1 MPTILASVISGA
13 WPLLLAAA
21 VFVIGYGQGQDKAK
35 ADYAAAEAKRIYYA
49 DKNAQAASI
58 QYIDRIRYIKDK
70 RIAKKITH
78 SDRVML
84 PADYRVQ
91 HDAAAQ
97 PDASP
102 TDNANAAPIAAAALA
117 DTVSNN
123 YAICHENAA
132 KLSAMQDWARSLH
145 RGAE

>member
-70 RIAKKITH
+70 QIAKKITH

-91 HDAAAQ
+91 HDSSAN
-97 PDASP
+97 PDAP
-102 TDNANAAPIAAAALA
+102 AGAANAAAVAAAAFA

-123 YAICHENAA
+123 YATCHDNAA
-132 KLSAMQDWARSLH
+132 KLTALQDWARSLH

>member
-70 RIAKKITH
+70 QIAKKITH

-97 PDASP
+97 PDAP
-102 TDNANAAPIAAAALA
+102 AGAANAAAVAAAAFA
-117 DTVSNN
+117 DTVSNY
-123 YAICHENAA
+123 YATGHDNAA
-132 KLSAMQDWARSLH
+132 KLTALQDWARSLH

>member
-1 MPTILASVISGA
+1 MPTILASIISGA
-13 WPLLLAAA
+13 WPLVLAAA

-35 ADYAAAEAKRIYYA
+35 ADYAAAEVKRIYYT

-70 RIAKKITH
+70 QIAKKITH

-97 PDASP
+97 PDAP
-102 TDNANAAPIAAAALA
+102 AGAANAAAVAAAAFA

-123 YAICHENAA
+123 YAACHDNAA
-132 KLSAMQDWARSLH
+132 KLTALQDWARSLH

>member
-1 MPTILASVISGA
+1 MPTIIASIIGGA
-13 WPLLLAAA
+13 WPLVLAAA

-35 ADYAAAEAKRIYYA
+35 ADYAAAEVKRIYYA

-70 RIAKKITH
+70 QIAKKITH

-97 PDASP
+97 PDAP
-102 TDNANAAPIAAAALA
+102 AGAANAAAVAAAAFA

-123 YAICHENAA
+123 YAACHDNAA
-132 KLSAMQDWARSLH
+132 KLTALQDWARSLH

>member
-1 MPTILASVISGA
+1 MPTILASIISGA
-13 WPLLLAAA
+13 WPLVLAAA

-35 ADYAAAEAKRIYYA
+35 ADYAAAEVKRIYYT

-70 RIAKKITH
+70 QIAKKITH

-97 PDASP
+97 PDAP
-102 TDNANAAPIAAAALA
+102 AGAANAAAVAAAAFA

-123 YAICHENAA
+123 YATCHDNAA
-132 KLSAMQDWARSLH
+132 KLTALQDWARSLH

>member
-1 MPTILASVISGA
+1 MPTILASIISGA
-13 WPLLLAAA
+13 WPLVLAAA

-35 ADYAAAEAKRIYYA
+35 ADYAAAEVKRIYYA

-70 RIAKKITH
+70 QIAKKITH

-97 PDASP
+97 PDAP
-102 TDNANAAPIAAAALA
+102 AGAANAAAVAAAAFA

-123 YAICHENAA
+123 YATCHDNAA
-132 KLSAMQDWARSLH
+132 KLTALQDWARSLH

>member
-1 MPTILASVISGA
+1 MPTILASIISGA
-13 WPLLLAAA
+13 WPLVLAAA

-70 RIAKKITH
+70 QIAKKITH

-97 PDASP
+97 PDAP
-102 TDNANAAPIAAAALA
+102 AGAANAAAVAAAAFA

-123 YAICHENAA
+123 YATCHDNAA
-132 KLSAMQDWARSLH
+132 KLTALQDWARSLH

>member
-1 MPTILASVISGA
+1 MPTILASIISGA
-13 WPLLLAAA
+13 WPLVLAAA

-70 RIAKKITH
+70 QIAKKITH

-97 PDASP
+97 PDAP
-102 TDNANAAPIAAAALA
+102 AGAANAAAVAAAAFA
-117 DTVSNN
+117 DTVGNN
-123 YAICHENAA
+123 YATCHDNAA
-132 KLSAMQDWARSLH
+132 KLTALQDWARSLH

>member
-1 MPTILASVISGA
+1 MPKILASIISGA
-13 WPLLLAAA
+13 WPLLLAVA
-21 VFVIGYGQGQDKAK
+21 VFAIGYGQGQDKAK
-35 ADYAAAEAKRIYYA
+35 ADYAAAEVKRIYYA
-49 DKNAQAASI
+49 DKNAQASAI

-70 RIAKKITH
+70 QIAKKITH

-97 PDASP
+97 PDAP
-102 TDNANAAPIAAAALA
+102 AGAANAAAVAAAAFA

-123 YAICHENAA
+123 YATCHDNAA
-132 KLSAMQDWARSLH
+132 KLTALQDWARSLH

>member
-1 MPTILASVISGA
+1 MPTILASIISGA
-13 WPLLLAAA
+13 WPLVLAAA

-35 ADYAAAEAKRIYYA
+35 ADYAAAEAKRIYYT

-70 RIAKKITH
+70 QIAKKITH

-97 PDASP
+97 PDAP
-102 TDNANAAPIAAAALA
+102 AGAANAAAVAAAAFA

-123 YAICHENAA
+123 YAACHDNAA
-132 KLSAMQDWARSLH
+132 KLTALQDWARSLH

>member
-1 MPTILASVISGA
+1 MPTIIASIIGGA
-13 WPLLLAAA
+13 WTLLLAVA
-21 VFVIGYGQGQDKAK
+21 VFAIGYGQGQDKAK
-35 ADYAAAEAKRIYYA
+35 ADYAADEAKRIYYT

-70 RIAKKITH
+70 QIAKKITH

-91 HDAAAQ
+91 HDAAAN
-97 PDASP
+97 PDAP
-102 TDNANAAPIAAAALA
+102 AGAANAAAVAAAAFA

-123 YAICHENAA
+123 YATCHDNAA
-132 KLSAMQDWARSLH
+132 KLTALQDWARSLH

>member
-35 ADYAAAEAKRIYYA
+35 ADYAAAEVKRIYYT

-70 RIAKKITH
+70 QIAKKITH

-97 PDASP
+97 PDAP
-102 TDNANAAPIAAAALA
+102 AGAANAAAVAAAAFA

-123 YAICHENAA
+123 YAACHDNAA
-132 KLSAMQDWARSLH
+132 KLTALQDWVRSLQD
-145 RGAE
+145 GTE

>member
-70 RIAKKITH
+70 QIAKKITH

-97 PDASP
+97 PDAP
-102 TDNANAAPIAAAALA
+102 AGAANAAPIAAAAFA

-123 YAICHENAA
+123 YATCHDNAA
-132 KLSAMQDWARSLH
+132 KLTALQDWARSLH

>member
-1 MPTILASVISGA
+1 MPTILASIISGA
-13 WPLLLAAA
+13 WPLVLAAA

-35 ADYAAAEAKRIYYA
+35 ADYAAAEVKRIYYT

-70 RIAKKITH
+70 QIAKKITH

-102 TDNANAAPIAAAALA
+102 TDNANAAPIAAAAFA

-123 YAICHENAA
+123 YATCHDNAA
-132 KLSAMQDWARSLH
+132 KLTALQDWARSLH

>member
-1 MPTILASVISGA
+1 MPTILASIISGA

-35 ADYAAAEAKRIYYA
+35 ADYAAAEVKRIYYA
-49 DKNAQAASI
+49 DKNAQASAI

-70 RIAKKITH
+70 QIAKKITH

-91 HDAAAQ
+91 HDAAAK
-97 PDASP
+97 PDAP
-102 TDNANAAPIAAAALA
+102 AGAANAAPVAAAAFA

-123 YAICHENAA
+123 YATCHDNAA
-132 KLSAMQDWARSLH
+132 KLTALQDWVRSLQD
-145 RGAE
+145 GTE

>member
-1 MPTILASVISGA
+1 MPTILASVIGGA

-70 RIAKKITH
+70 QIAKKITH

-91 HDAAAQ
+91 HDSSAH
-97 PDASP
+97 PDAP
-102 TDNANAAPIAAAALA
+102 AGAANASPVAAAAFA

-123 YAICHENAA
+123 YATCHDNAA
-132 KLSAMQDWARSLH
+132 KLTALQDWARSLH

>member
-1 MPTILASVISGA
+1 MPTILASIISGA
-13 WPLLLAAA
+13 WPLVLAAA

-35 ADYAAAEAKRIYYA
+35 ADYAAAEVKRIYYT

-70 RIAKKITH
+70 QIAKKITH

-97 PDASP
+97 PDAP
-102 TDNANAAPIAAAALA
+102 AGAANAAPIAAAAFA

-123 YAICHENAA
+123 YATCHDNAA
-132 KLSAMQDWARSLH
+132 KLTALQDWARSLH

>member
-1 MPTILASVISGA
+1 MPTILASIISGA
-13 WPLLLAAA
+13 WPLVLAAT

-70 RIAKKITH
+70 QIAKKITH

-97 PDASP
+97 PDAP
-102 TDNANAAPIAAAALA
+102 AGAANAAAVAAAAFA

-123 YAICHENAA
+123 YATCHDNAA
-132 KLSAMQDWARSLH
+132 KLTALQDWARSLH

>member
-1 MPTILASVISGA
+1 MPKILASIISGA
-13 WPLLLAAA
+13 WPLVLAAA

-35 ADYAAAEAKRIYYA
+35 ADYAAAEVKRIYYA

-70 RIAKKITH
+70 QIAKKITH

-97 PDASP
+97 PDAP
-102 TDNANAAPIAAAALA
+102 AGAANAAAVAAAAFA

-123 YAICHENAA
+123 YATCHDNAA
-132 KLSAMQDWARSLH
+132 KLTALQDWVR
-145 RGAE
+145 

>member
-13 WPLLLAAA
+13 WPIVLAAT

-70 RIAKKITH
+70 QIAKKITH

-97 PDASP
+97 PDAP
-102 TDNANAAPIAAAALA
+102 AGAANAAPIAAAAFA

-123 YAICHENAA
+123 YATCHDNAA
-132 KLSAMQDWARSLH
+132 KLTALQDWARSLH

>member
-1 MPTILASVISGA
+1 MPTIIASIIGGA
-13 WPLLLAAA
+13 WPLVLAAA

-35 ADYAAAEAKRIYYA
+35 ADYAAAEVKRIYYT

-70 RIAKKITH
+70 QIAKKITH

-97 PDASP
+97 PDAP
-102 TDNANAAPIAAAALA
+102 AGAANAAAVAAAAFA

-123 YAICHENAA
+123 YATCHDNAA
-132 KLSAMQDWARSLH
+132 KLTALQDWARSLH

>member
-1 MPTILASVISGA
+1 MPTILASVIGGA

-21 VFVIGYGQGQDKAK
+21 VFIIGYGQGQDKAK
-35 ADYAAAEAKRIYYA
+35 ADYAAAEAKRIYYT

-70 RIAKKITH
+70 QIAKKITH

-91 HDAAAQ
+91 HDAAAN
-97 PDASP
+97 PDAP
-102 TDNANAAPIAAAALA
+102 AGAANAAAVAAAAFA

-123 YAICHENAA
+123 YATCHDNAA
-132 KLSAMQDWARSLH
+132 KLTALQDWARSLH

>member
-1 MPTILASVISGA
+1 MPTILASIISGA

-35 ADYAAAEAKRIYYA
+35 ADYAAAEVKRIYYA
-49 DKNAQAASI
+49 DKNAQASAI

-70 RIAKKITH
+70 QIAKKITH

-97 PDASP
+97 PDAP
-102 TDNANAAPIAAAALA
+102 AGAANAAAVAAAAFA

-123 YAICHENAA
+123 YATCHDNAA
-132 KLSAMQDWARSLH
+132 KLTALQDWARSLH

>member
-1 MPTILASVISGA
+1 MPTILASIISGA
-13 WPLLLAAA
+13 WPLVLAAA

-35 ADYAAAEAKRIYYA
+35 ADYAAAEVKRIYYA
-49 DKNAQAASI
+49 DKNAKAASI

-70 RIAKKITH
+70 QIAKKITH

-97 PDASP
+97 PDAP
-102 TDNANAAPIAAAALA
+102 AGAANAAAVAAAAFA

-123 YAICHENAA
+123 YATCHDNAA
-132 KLSAMQDWARSLH
+132 KLTALQDWARSLH

>member
-1 MPTILASVISGA
+1 MPTILASIISGA
-13 WPLLLAAA
+13 WPLVLAAA

-70 RIAKKITH
+70 QIAKKITH

-91 HDAAAQ
+91 HDAATH
-97 PDASP
+97 PDA
-102 TDNANAAPIAAAALA
+102 TAGAANAAPIAAAAFA

-123 YAICHENAA
+123 YAACHDNAA
-132 KLSAMQDWARSLH
+132 KLTALQDWARSLH

>member
-1 MPTILASVISGA
+1 MPTIIASIISGA
-13 WPLLLAAA
+13 WPLLLAVA
-21 VFVIGYGQGQDKAK
+21 VFAIGYGQGQDKAK
-35 ADYAAAEAKRIYYA
+35 ADYAAAEVKRIYYT

-70 RIAKKITH
+70 QIAKKITH

-97 PDASP
+97 PDAP
-102 TDNANAAPIAAAALA
+102 AGAANAAAVAAAAFA

-123 YAICHENAA
+123 YATCHDNAA
-132 KLSAMQDWARSLH
+132 KLTALQDWARSLH

>member
-1 MPTILASVISGA
+1 MPTILASIISGA
-13 WPLLLAAA
+13 WPLVLAAA

-70 RIAKKITH
+70 QIAKKITH

-97 PDASP
+97 PDAP
-102 TDNANAAPIAAAALA
+102 AGAANAAPIAAAAFA

-123 YAICHENAA
+123 YATCHDNAA
-132 KLSAMQDWARSLH
+132 KLTALQDWARSLH

>member
-1 MPTILASVISGA
+1 MPTILASIISGA
-13 WPLLLAAA
+13 WPLVLAAA

-58 QYIDRIRYIKDK
+58 QYIDRIRYVKDK
-70 RIAKKITH
+70 QIAKKITH

-97 PDASP
+97 PDAP
-102 TDNANAAPIAAAALA
+102 AGAANAAPIAAAAFA

-123 YAICHENAA
+123 YATCHDNAA
-132 KLSAMQDWARSLH
+132 KLTALQDWARSLH

>member
-1 MPTILASVISGA
+1 MPTILASIISGA
-13 WPLLLAAA
+13 WPLVLAAA

-35 ADYAAAEAKRIYYA
+35 ADYAAAEVKRIYYA
-49 DKNAQAASI
+49 DKNAQASAI

-70 RIAKKITH
+70 QIAKKITH

-97 PDASP
+97 PDAP
-102 TDNANAAPIAAAALA
+102 AGAANAAAVAAAAFA

-123 YAICHENAA
+123 YAACHDNAA
-132 KLSAMQDWARSLH
+132 KLTALQGWVRSLQD
-145 RGAE
+145 GTE